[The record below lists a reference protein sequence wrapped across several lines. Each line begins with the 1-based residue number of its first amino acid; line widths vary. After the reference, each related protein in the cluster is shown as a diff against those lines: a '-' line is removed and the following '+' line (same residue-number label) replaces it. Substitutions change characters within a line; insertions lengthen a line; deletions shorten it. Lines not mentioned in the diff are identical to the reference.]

1 MAHPY
6 RTQYAWSTEI
16 SNTSPLHT
24 HTHTSILQ
32 RAIYHATHRDAYSGG
47 YVQVYHVKETGW
59 EKVFRDD
66 SKVLHEMY
74 GQDLGD
80 PTWCHEGEAKEGNTA

>member
-1 MAHPY
+1 M
-6 RTQYAWSTEI
+6 
-16 SNTSPLHT
+16 
-24 HTHTSILQ
+24 
-32 RAIYHATHRDAYSGG
+32 
-47 YVQVYHVKETGW
+47 QVYHVKETGW